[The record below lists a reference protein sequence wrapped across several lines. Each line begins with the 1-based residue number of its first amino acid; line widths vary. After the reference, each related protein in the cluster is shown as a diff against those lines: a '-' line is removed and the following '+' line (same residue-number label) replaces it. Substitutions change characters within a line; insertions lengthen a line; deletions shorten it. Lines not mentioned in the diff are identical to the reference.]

1 MAQLTLIIGNKN
13 YSSWSL
19 RPWLAMKQSGIEFLE
34 VCIPLDTPTTQ
45 QEILKYSPAG
55 KVPILK
61 HGNLTIWESL
71 AICEYIAELCPQAN
85 LWTQDIS
92 KRAIA
97 RCVSAEMHSG
107 FSNLRQYMPMNCR
120 ARFPRKGLQPPVQ
133 ADINR
138 ITTIWR
144 ECREKFMNEGDF
156 LFGTFTIADAMFA
169 PVASRFVTYDV
180 KLDSISSAYVERIYA
195 LPAMQEWL
203 KAASLESEYLEQEE
217 IY

>member
-1 MAQLTLIIGNKN
+1 MAQLTLITGNKN

-19 RPWLAMKQSGIEFLE
+19 RPWLAIKQSGIKFLE

-45 QEILKYSPAG
+45 QEILKYSSAG

-61 HGNLTIWESL
+61 HGELTIWDSL
-71 AICEYIAELCPQAN
+71 AICEYIAELFPQAN
-85 LWTQDIS
+85 LWTQDIAN
-92 KRAIA
+92 RAIA

-107 FSNLRQYMPMNCR
+107 FSNLRQHMPMNCR
-120 ARFPRKGLQPPVQ
+120 ARFPAKEIPPTVQ

-138 ITTIWR
+138 ITAIWR
-144 ECREKFMNEGDF
+144 ECRERFVNEGDL

-180 KLDSISSAYVERIYA
+180 KLDPISSAYVERIYA

-217 IY
+217 I

>member
-34 VCIPLDTPTTQ
+34 VRIPLDTPTTQ

-61 HGNLTIWESL
+61 HGELTIWDSL
-71 AICEYIAELCPQAN
+71 AICEYVAEMFPQAN
-85 LWTQDIS
+85 LWTQDIA

-120 ARFPRKGLQPPVQ
+120 AKLAGKGIQPAQ

-144 ECREKFMNEGDF
+144 ECREKFVNEGDF

-180 KLDSISSAYVERIYA
+180 KLDPVSSAYVERIYA
-195 LPAMQEWL
+195 LPVMQEWL
-203 KAASLESEYLEQEE
+203 KAASLESEHLKQEE

>member
-45 QEILKYSPAG
+45 QEILKYSAAG

-61 HGNLTIWESL
+61 HGELTIWDSL
-71 AICEYIAELCPQAN
+71 AICEYVAELFPQAN
-85 LWTQDIS
+85 LWTQDIA

-107 FSNLRQYMPMNCR
+107 FSNLRQHLPMNCR
-120 ARFPRKGLQPPVQ
+120 ARLAGKGIQPAQV
-133 ADINR
+133 DINR

-156 LFGTFTIADAMFA
+156 LCGTFTIADAMFA
-169 PVASRFVTYDV
+169 PVASRIVTYDV
-180 KLDSISSAYVERIYA
+180 KLDPISSAYVEQIYA

>member
-19 RPWLAMKQSGIEFLE
+19 RSWLAMKQSGIEFLE
-34 VCIPLDTPTTQ
+34 VRIPLDTSTTQ
-45 QEILKYSPAG
+45 REILKYSPAG

-61 HGNLTIWESL
+61 HGDLTIWDSL
-71 AICEYIAELCPQAN
+71 SICEYIAELFPQAN
-85 LWTQDIS
+85 LWTQDIE

-107 FSNLRQYMPMNCR
+107 FSNLRQHMPMNCR
-120 ARFPRKGLQPPVQ
+120 ARLTGKEIQPAVQ

-144 ECREKFMNEGDF
+144 ECREKLANEGDM
-156 LFGTFTIADAMFA
+156 LFGSFTIADAMFA

-180 KLDSISSAYVERIYA
+180 KLDPISSAYVEQIYS

-203 KAASLESEYLEQEE
+203 KAANLESEYLKQEE
-217 IY
+217 I

>member
-34 VCIPLDTPTTQ
+34 VRIPLDTPTTQ

-55 KVPILK
+55 KVPVLK
-61 HGNLTIWESL
+61 HGNLIIWDSL
-71 AICEYIAELCPQAN
+71 AICEYVAELFPQAN
-85 LWTQDIS
+85 LWTQDIE

-107 FSNLRQYMPMNCR
+107 FSNLRQHMPMNCR
-120 ARFPRKGLQPPVQ
+120 ARLPGKGIQPAQ
-133 ADINR
+133 ADIKR

-144 ECREKFMNEGDF
+144 ECREKFVNEGDF
-156 LFGTFTIADAMFA
+156 LFGSFTIADAMFA
-169 PVASRFVTYDV
+169 PVTSRFITYDV
-180 KLDSISSAYVERIYA
+180 QLDPISSAYVEQIYSL
-195 LPAMQEWL
+195 LPMQEWL
-203 KAASLESEYLEQEE
+203 KTASLESEYLEQEE
-217 IY
+217 I

>member
-34 VCIPLDTPTTQ
+34 VRIPLDTLTSH

-61 HGNLTIWESL
+61 HGNLTIWDSL
-71 AICEYIAELCPQAN
+71 AICEYIAELFPQAN
-85 LWTQDIS
+85 LWTQDIE

-97 RCVSAEMHSG
+97 RCISAEMHSG
-107 FSNLRQYMPMNCR
+107 FPNLRQHLPMNCR
-120 ARFPRKGLQPPVQ
+120 ARLPGKEIQPKVK

-138 ITTIWR
+138 ITSIWR
-144 ECREKFMNEGDF
+144 ACREKFINEGDL
-156 LFGTFTIADAMFA
+156 LFGSFTIADAMFA

-180 KLDSISSAYVERIYA
+180 KLDPISSAYVEQIYS